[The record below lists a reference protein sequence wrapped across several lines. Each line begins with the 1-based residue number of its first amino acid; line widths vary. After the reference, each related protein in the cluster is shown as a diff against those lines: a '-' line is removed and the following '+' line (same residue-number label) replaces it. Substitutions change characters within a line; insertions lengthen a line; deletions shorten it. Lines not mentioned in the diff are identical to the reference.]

1 MPGFQLLKNL
11 SQKYEI
17 IYSTG
22 NHEEGIDSIFNGK
35 DWSLRNRYKDNAYN
49 RYINKLSN
57 LGVKFVDNT
66 YTTIQRGNQS
76 INVYGIYY
84 YFLDEYAKGNIPK
97 GDKDLDFLNTLDKNK
112 FNILLSHNPTG
123 AQTLKDYEF
132 DLVFSGHVHGG
143 IIRFFNK
150 GLLDPARKFF
160 PKYNKGLY
168 EVGNTQL
175 FVSTGLG
182 NTKFM
187 RINNSPELNLITLKS
202 K

>member
-1 MPGFQLLKNL
+1 ML
-11 SQKYEI
+11 I
-17 IYSTG
+17 IDIST
-22 NHEEGIDSIFNGK
+22 NYLIQALN
-35 DWSLRNRYKDNAYN
+35 
-49 RYINKLSN
+49 
-57 LGVKFVDNT
+57 FVDNT

-97 GDKDLDFLNTLDKNK
+97 GDKDLDFLNTVDKNK

-150 GLLDPARKFF
+150 GLWTLQEVF
-160 PKYNKGLY
+160 PKYNKG
-168 EVGNTQL
+168 
-175 FVSTGLG
+175 
-182 NTKFM
+182 FM
-187 RINNSPELNLITLKS
+187 KLEILNYL
-202 K
+202 